1 MGIDLLEIYMEVAEH
16 FDIDE
21 ITLVQLEAATV
32 QELIHNIMT
41 LREVQTPESPAE
53 LLSRSEIQSAVVTII
68 SRVTGQPSTEITLDD
83 RLIDLCD

>member
-1 MGIDLLEIYMEVAEH
+1 MEVAEH

-32 QELIHNIMT
+32 QDLIRNIMM

-53 LLSRSEIQSAVVTII
+53 LLSRPEIQSAVVTII
-68 SRVTGQPSTEITLDD
+68 SRVTGQPPTEITLDD